1 MNGTAM
7 RSRPKTVSIIAA
19 FLFVATVIACVV
31 GLSLLFPNRLLDSLW
46 KLNPAGA
53 IFFRSIGPVSGVFLL
68 ALGSAMFCA
77 ARGLLRGRRWAWWFA
92 AVLFTVETCSN
103 FVTYFVVHDALRSIT
118 GFVISCGFLCFLCR
132 RSVRDYFF
140 HPL

>member
-1 MNGTAM
+1 M

-19 FLFVATVIACVV
+19 FLFGATVIAVVV
-31 GLSLLFPNRLLDSLW
+31 GISLLFPNRLLDRLW
-46 KLNPAGA
+46 QLNPAGA
-53 IFFRSIGPVSGVFLL
+53 VFFHFIGPVSGVFLI
-68 ALGSAMFCA
+68 ALGAAMFSA

-92 AVLFTVETCSN
+92 AVLFTVETCSDV
-103 FVTYFVVHDALRSIT
+103 VTYFLVHDALRSIT
-118 GFVISCGFLCFLCR
+118 GFVISFGFLCFLCS

>member
-7 RSRPKTVSIIAA
+7 RSRPKTVSIVAA
-19 FLFVATVIACVV
+19 FLFVATVIAGVV
-31 GLSLLFPNRLLDSLW
+31 GFSLLFPNRLLDSLW

-53 IFFRSIGPVSGVFLL
+53 AFLHAIGPVSGVFLL
-68 ALGSAMFCA
+68 ALGAAMFCA
-77 ARGLLRGRRWAWWFA
+77 ALGLLRGRRWAWWFA

-103 FVTYFVVHDALRSIT
+103 FVTYFVVHDALRSIA
-118 GFVISCGFLCFLCR
+118 GFVISFGFLCFLCR
-132 RSVRDYFF
+132 RHVREYFF